1 MRLFVAVNLP
11 DPTRRALWDAAA
23 PLRARGYPVRWVE
36 PEAIHLT
43 LKFLGDV
50 PDAREADVR
59 DALDAAVRGARTFSV
74 MLEGFGAFPSPHH
87 PRVLWAGCDAAPP
100 LELLQHRVEVEME
113 RIGFP
118 VEGRPFHPHL
128 TLGRARRDARPRD
141 FTGIAEQLESLA
153 FAAEVAV
160 RSVDLMQ
167 STLTPTGAYYARRH
181 AGELAG

>member
-11 DPTRRALWDAAA
+11 DPTRRALWDTAA
-23 PLRARGYPVRWVE
+23 PLRARRYPVRWVE

-50 PDAREADVR
+50 PDARESEVR
-59 DALDAAVRGARTFSV
+59 DALDAAVRGARPFPV
-74 MLEGFGAFPSPHH
+74 MLEGFGAFPSPHR
-87 PRVLWAGCDAAPP
+87 PRVLWAGCDGAPP

-113 RIGFP
+113 RIGFA

-128 TLGRARRDARPRD
+128 TLGRAKRDARPGT
-141 FTGIAEQLESLA
+141 FTGLAEQIESLT

-160 RSVDLMQ
+160 RSADLMQ
-167 STLTPTGAYYARRH
+167 STLTPSGARYVRRH
-181 AGELAG
+181 AAELAG